1 MPRAAALAL
10 DPRKT
15 PVQARSAAT
24 VDAILSATIQVL
36 LAQTHGRS
44 AALTTTRVAQRA
56 GVSVG
61 TLYQYFPNKQAL
73 LRAVL
78 ERHLGEVVSAV
89 EQACRQHHGRPL
101 SEMAAALVNAFLDA
115 KLKSVPTSAA
125 LYAIAND
132 IDGARIGREMARHSC
147 DAVSAMLA
155 TAPVEFLTPPLTVAE
170 ILYGAFT
177 GIARRLI
184 ESPAPRHL
192 QDAWRAELIRLAA
205 AYFAASTAPVAKE
218 EQQSR

>member
-1 MPRAAALAL
+1 M
-10 DPRKT
+10 
-15 PVQARSAAT
+15 PVQARSAVT

-36 LAQTHGRS
+36 LAAGHDR
-44 AALTTTRVAQRA
+44 LTTTRVAHRA

-89 EQACRQHHGRPL
+89 ERACLEHHGRPL
-101 SEMAAALVNAFLDA
+101 HEMASGLVNAFLDA
-115 KLKSVPTSAA
+115 KLKNVRTSTA

-132 IDGARIGREMARHSC
+132 VDGARLGRAIASRAC
-147 DAVSAMLA
+147 DAVAAMLA
-155 TAPVEFLTPPLTVAE
+155 TAPAQFTTDPIRVAE
-170 ILYGAFT
+170 MLYGAFS

-184 ESPAPRHL
+184 ESPAPLKL
-192 QDAWRAELIRLAA
+192 QDSYRAELIRLAS
-205 AYFAASTAPVAKE
+205 AYLAASG
-218 EQQSR
+218 R